1 MSSLFWP
8 AKITASQI
16 GPSCNSPSP
25 VNAIRIESR
34 RQLAANAKPCATPKP
49 CPMGPVAIATP
60 GRNGAG
66 MAVQNARVGPRVP
79 QHRPVEGSQLR
90 VDRRQRRHR
99 VVLAED
105 ERVLPEPG
113 GILQV
118 VLDET
123 VLHTRASAIPRAK
136 KAGFPQTQFPLQEQL
151 VSLDSTTISL
161 CLILFPRAEV
171 RRAKGGVKA
180 HALVD
185 HDDYLPA
192 YVLLTGAKPTSNW
205 PIRPKSRNNP
215 ARCEPV

>member
-1 MSSLFWP
+1 MQYESNRGVNLPRTQSP
-8 AKITASQI
+8 APRRSPAPWDPSRSPCPAELGRDGRSECSRRTAS
-16 GPSCNSPSP
+16 SS
-25 VNAIRIESR
+25 A
-34 RQLAANAKPCATPKP
+34 
-49 CPMGPVAIATP
+49 
-60 GRNGAG
+60 
-66 MAVQNARVGPRVP
+66 
-79 QHRPVEGSQLR
+79 RPVEVSQLR